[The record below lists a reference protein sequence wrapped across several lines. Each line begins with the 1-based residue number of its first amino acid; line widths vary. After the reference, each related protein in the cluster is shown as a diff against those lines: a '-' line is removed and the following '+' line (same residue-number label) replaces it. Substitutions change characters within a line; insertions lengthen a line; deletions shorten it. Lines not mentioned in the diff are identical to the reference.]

1 MSVLRSCAC
10 LLPRGSKRQ
19 YRCLC
24 SGITNLLAVP
34 ILALLFAVPPVQ
46 AESPVPMYS
55 TGIEIQGYKVLPA
68 YKYTTCARAAG
79 DAAER
84 WGTHFLTNGNTID
97 GITLYAY
104 LSSAVTHG
112 IDDTSFLLWARDEST
127 GATIWG
133 PYPRDCIVTYVC
145 PTTNKIVSSAT
156 SPCPCVADQ
165 IVTGTF
171 EELSDGCHNGCS
183 VRLLT
188 PQSGPQWE
196 RTLLGKSDGS
206 ACTDAPESSVSMKK
220 MLGCGTGSGGL
231 STKSPHPIDFA
242 FGNKYFSETDYRGSG
257 VFPIILNRSYNSFDL
272 GWRISYTQRIESVS
286 PNKVRVNRPNGR
298 VYEFSLSGG
307 QWASDPDVVARLEWD
322 VAIDG
327 HGAGWR
333 YMLPDR
339 TQELFDENGRL
350 IAIRNPAGLEQ
361 TIAYSDDGRHFTVSS
376 PDGDWLE
383 VELNAS
389 GSLPQ
394 GFTDRMGLTT
404 AYHFNGLQLLQ
415 VSYPNG
421 TSKQYLHEVPER
433 PWLITG
439 IIDEK
444 GNRSR
449 TVAYDGKGRAIM
461 SELADGAGR
470 VDVSYGEDGSAT
482 LVNALGKRT
491 RFQFETRFGVKKIV
505 HVDGEP
511 TQTCQGSAM
520 DYRFDGNGFLIE
532 KTDAEGVITRY
543 IRGEH
548 GVVLSRT
555 DAAGLPESRTV
566 MTQWD
571 TDRRLPLLVSGD
583 NTETRY
589 SYDTQGRLLERT
601 RSDKVSGAS
610 RITRY
615 SYNSFGL
622 LDVVDGPREDVADTT
637 RYSYDS
643 SGRLSSVT
651 NAMGHVTRIIS
662 RDAYGRPLVM
672 RDSNGFE
679 TTLSYDERGH
689 VIERSVNGESTR
701 LEYDATG
708 NLSSVTSPD
717 GSALE
722 YHYDAAN
729 RLIGIGDSSGNRI
742 AYTLDAMGNRTSEE
756 VFDASGQLVRAQSKV
771 YDELSRLLKS
781 VGAAGQLTTY
791 GYDRNNNLIT
801 TIDPLWQIHTNAYDG
816 LNRLIEQ
823 IDPLNGVTR
832 YSYDAQ
838 DHLVAVTDP
847 NGNITTY
854 VYDGLGDLLEQHSPD
869 TGVTV
874 YNHDAAGNVL
884 SRTDAKGQTT
894 HYQYDAINR
903 LVRITYADNS
913 EMIYEYDTAENGIG
927 RLARVTDPS
936 GSTAWQYDNHGRI
949 TSRIQTILVD
959 GIATDLTTAW
969 QYNAAGQLSALTYP
983 SGTLVNYSY
992 SNGQISAISVNGQSL
1007 LDAISYQPF
1016 GPVNGWTWGN
1026 GSQSWRGYDLDGRL
1040 IGQSLGSADR
1050 NLTYDPAGNITAISD
1065 PANSQIFGYDAL
1077 SRLSALNDSSYALS
1091 WNYDANGNRLSEFS
1105 GTENHTYSI
1114 DTSSN
1119 RLLAVDNTA
1128 YEYDANGNLVN
1139 DGEHS
1144 YQYDARDRLVTV
1156 DDGSSGAYRYNASG
1170 QRVYKLIGDG
1180 RDYLAMAEAAR
1191 NEAAKY
1197 REQIKELLPQLA
1209 SLKKNTAQLQA
1220 EVHRTER
1227 KVTRLERQADRLEKQ
1242 ALRLENEA
1250 GRLSRQVI
1258 SLQSEIE
1265 SLQASLAIEPV
1276 NLWQRIEQRIVRW
1289 KITRLESQL
1298 EKAQARAEQAT
1309 LVARSLREKAV
1320 DKRTEVEALAGK
1332 LSALKQQASAAES
1345 ELNVLQKDIHDLR
1358 EQAEAATQQAAE
1370 YQSMVDNQGALGS
1383 QARLFAYDS
1392 WRLLGEY
1399 GSSGNVVQETVWLGN
1414 IPVAT
1419 LQNGRVYLIHAD
1431 HLGTPRVITD
1441 ISNTEVWRWNSE
1453 PFGRTPANEDPDAD
1467 GNLLIYNLRFPGQ
1480 YYDEETGRHYDYF
1493 RDYDPSTG
1501 RYIESDPIGL
1511 GGGLNTYAYVR
1522 SNPLIL
1528 MDAYGLKDIYIY
1540 EYGYGSG
1547 PAEYGAVAYVVD
1559 DYGKT
1564 VGGGYL
1570 ASTYPSDPSS
1580 CATIASGEYDFSV
1593 AETDGRGKY
1602 IRIKGARQLVEY
1614 PDGRKR
1620 WVDNLPITSLRNPN
1634 PESDSGLGLTPKGTA
1649 NDVLVHESYSGSKG
1663 TCGCVGVKGGR
1674 YGTNYWKGFINNFE
1688 VGETGTIY
1696 IRRAHDPFQRI

>member
-10 LLPRGSKRQ
+10 LLSRGSERQ
-19 YRCLC
+19 YRCRYAD
-24 SGITNLLAVP
+24 IANLLAVLF
-34 ILALLFAVPPVQ
+34 LALLFAVPPVQ

-84 WGTHFLTNGNTID
+84 WGKHFLTNGNTID

-104 LSSAVTHG
+104 LSFAVTHG
-112 IDDTSFLLWARDEST
+112 IDDTSFLLWAKDEST

-133 PYPRDCIVTYVC
+133 PYPRDCTVTYVC

-183 VRLLT
+183 VRLLS
-188 PQSGPQWE
+188 PQSGPKWE

-206 ACTDAPESSVSMKK
+206 ACTDAPESNVSMKK

-307 QWASDPDVVARLEWD
+307 QWLSDPDVIARLEWD

-339 TQELFDENGRL
+339 TQELFDEGGRL

-404 AYHFNGLQLLQ
+404 AYHYNGLQLQQ

-421 TSKQYLHEVPER
+421 TSKQYLYEVAER

-461 SELADGAGR
+461 SELANGAER

-505 HVDGEP
+505 HVEGEP

-566 MTQWD
+566 TTQWD
-571 TDRRLPLLVSGD
+571 TELRLPILVSQD

-589 SYDTQGRLLERT
+589 SYDTQGRLLEVT
-601 RSDKVSGAS
+601 RSDIVSGAS
-610 RITRY
+610 RTTRY

-643 SGRLSSVT
+643 SGHLSSVT
-651 NAMGHVTRIIS
+651 NAMSHVSRIVS
-662 RDAYGRPLVM
+662 RDAYGRPRLIS
-672 RDSNGFE
+672 DSNGVE
-679 TTLSYDERGH
+679 TTLSYDGKGH

-708 NLSSVTSPD
+708 NLTSITSPD
-717 GSALE
+717 GSVLE

-756 VFDASGQLVRAQSKV
+756 VFDAGGQLVRAQSKV

-791 GYDRNNNLIT
+791 GYDRNNNLVT

-816 LNRLIEQ
+816 LNRLVEQ

-838 DHLVAVTDP
+838 DHIAAVTDP

-854 VYDGLGDLLEQHSPD
+854 VYDGLGNLLEQHSPD

-874 YNHDAAGNVL
+874 YSYDSAGNVL

-903 LVRITYADNS
+903 LVRITYADGS
-913 EMIYEYDTAENGIG
+913 EVIYEYDTADNGIG

-936 GSTAWQYDNHGRI
+936 GSTAWQYDNNGRT
-949 TSRIQTILVD
+949 TSRIQTVVVD
-959 GIATDLTTAW
+959 GVATELTTAW
-969 QYNAAGQLSALTYP
+969 EYNAVGQLSVLTYP
-983 SGTLVNYSY
+983 SSTQVNYSY

-1007 LDAISYQPF
+1007 LAAISYQPF

-1040 IGQSLGSADR
+1040 IGQSLGSAER
-1050 NLTYDPAGNITAISD
+1050 NLTYDPAGNITAISE
-1065 PANSQIFGYDAL
+1065 PSNSQNFGYDAL
-1077 SRLSALNDSSYALS
+1077 SRLTAVNDSSYALS
-1091 WNYDANGNRLSEFS
+1091 WNYDANGNRLSELS
-1105 GTENHTYSI
+1105 GTESHVYST

-1119 RLLAVDNTA
+1119 RLLAVDSTA
-1128 YEYDANGNLVN
+1128 YEYDANGNLVD

-1144 YQYDARDRLVTV
+1144 YQYDARGRLVTV
-1156 DDGSSGAYRYNASG
+1156 DEGSSGAYRYNASG
-1170 QRVYKLIGDG
+1170 QRIYKIIGDG
-1180 RDYLAMAEAAR
+1180 RDYLAMAETAR
-1191 NEAAKY
+1191 NEAEKY
-1197 REQIKELLPQLA
+1197 REQVSVLMPQVA
-1209 SLKKNTAQLQA
+1209 SLKKTTAQLQA
-1220 EVHRTER
+1220 EIRRTER
-1227 KVTRLERQADRLEKQ
+1227 TVTRAERKAGRLEKQ
-1242 ALRLENEA
+1242 ALRLETEA
-1250 GRLSRQVI
+1250 EKLSRQVI
-1258 SLQSEIE
+1258 SLQAEIE
-1265 SLQASLAIEPV
+1265 SLQASLTTEPV
-1276 NLWQRIEQRIVRW
+1276 NFWQRIEQRLIRW

-1298 EKAQARAEQAT
+1298 GKARTRAEQAT
-1309 LVARSLREKAV
+1309 SVAGSLREKAV
-1320 DKRTEVEALAGK
+1320 DKRTETEALAGQV
-1332 LSALKQQASAAES
+1332 ADLKQQASAKAS
-1345 ELNVLQKDIHDLR
+1345 ELDTLQKEIHELR
-1358 EQAEAATQQAAE
+1358 EQAKTAMLQAAE
-1370 YQSMVDNQGALGS
+1370 YQSMVDNQGTVVS

-1399 GSSGNVVQETVWLGN
+1399 GSVGNVVQETVWLGN
-1414 IPVAT
+1414 LPVAT
-1419 LQNGRVYLIHAD
+1419 VQSGRVYFIHAD

-1441 ISNTEVWRWNSE
+1441 ASNAEVWRWISE
-1453 PFGRTPANEDPDAD
+1453 PFGRTPANEDPDGD
-1467 GNLLIYNLRFPGQ
+1467 GDPLIYNLRFPGQ
-1480 YYDEETGRHYDYF
+1480 YYDGEIGRHYNYF
-1493 RDYDPSTG
+1493 RDYDPGTG
-1501 RYIESDPIGL
+1501 RYIQSDPIGL
-1511 GGGLNTYAYVR
+1511 IGGLNTYSYALN
-1522 SNPLIL
+1522 NPVMFTDSL
-1528 MDAYGLKDIYIY
+1528 GLFTGVIYI
-1540 EYGYGSG
+1540 
-1547 PAEYGAVAYVVD
+1547 
-1559 DYGKT
+1559 
-1564 VGGGYL
+1564 
-1570 ASTYPSDPSS
+1570 DPSS
-1580 CATIASGEYDFSV
+1580 INSMPHSAIYIDGDGRVPFLYDPAGSFPHPNGDPRGQGNDIYRGNEVNISDYVQYHVNNGDAVRIIPMQTSITQERNIIERIMRQDPV
-1593 AETDGRGKY
+1593 AEGGCA
-1602 IRIKGARQLVEY
+1602 IA
-1614 PDGRKR
+1614 
-1620 WVDNLPITSLRNPN
+1620 TSDAL
-1634 PESDSGLGLTPKGTA
+1634 S
-1649 NDVLVHESYSGSKG
+1649 G
-1663 TCGCVGVKGGR
+1663 TCGFETPLLPLPGYVYEGA
-1674 YGTNYWKGFINNFE
+1674 TNSQC
-1688 VGETGTIY
+1688 
-1696 IRRAHDPFQRI
+1696 R